1 MKIRNSGRT
10 YLVALIACWIVSRC
24 FYFFYLGVRLDSSP
38 LRWYLQ
44 YIDPALLKNA
54 LWQSIFY
61 LNNQPPGFN
70 LFLGVMLKLFGSHVG
85 WAFQV
90 VYWGF
95 GLGLAIVL
103 FMLLRRL
110 GIIPGLALL
119 ITALFCISPI
129 TLLYENWLFY
139 TYPLTFLLALSAL
152 FLHRYV
158 IRKRAADAVLF
169 FSTMAVIVLS
179 RGVFH
184 WAWLAVALLALCL
197 VFAQFR
203 RQLIAAAAVP
213 CLLVAALYCKNYLV
227 FGTMLSG
234 AVYQQ
239 ANFAM
244 MVFNNLPE
252 RAKEQLIA
260 DGKVTE
266 LAGISPYSWIEEDRY
281 RRLLPPIKRW
291 GVPVLDQEVKSTG
304 VPNWQS
310 QLIAEF
316 AQAYYRDA
324 KVAVRQYPAAYLR
337 AVVTNVEDYFTT
349 ADQTWPFIPGD
360 KPSTTDANVLKMGKL
375 LPAWN
380 LLFAWQLPLGG
391 FIGKVPWLNLI
402 AFPVCFLFGCRWVAH
417 WARGHKVLQPEDE
430 RSGANAAVILFMLY
444 NIAYIAVVTIL
455 FSVSDHNRYR
465 FKVVPFYAALLSL
478 LLASRLQLFAK
489 RRLARNRS

>member
-24 FYFFYLGVRLDSSP
+24 FYFFYLGVRLDTSP

-70 LFLGVMLKLFGSHVG
+70 LFLGVMLKMFGSHVG

-95 GLGLAIVL
+95 GIGLAVVL

-110 GIIPGLALL
+110 GIIPALALL
-119 ITALFCISPI
+119 ISGLFCISPI

-139 TYPLTFLLALSAL
+139 TYPLTFFLSLSAL
-152 FLHRYV
+152 SLHRFV
-158 IRKRAADAVLF
+158 VSKRAADAVLF

-184 WAWLAVALLALCL
+184 WAWLALALLALCL
-197 VFAQFR
+197 VFPRFR
-203 RQLIAAAAVP
+203 RQLITAAAVP
-213 CLLVAALYCKNYLV
+213 CLLVGALYCKNYLV

-234 AVYQQ
+234 AVYQR

-244 MVFNNLPE
+244 MVFNNLHE
-252 RAKEQLIA
+252 RATQQLIGE
-260 DGKVTE
+260 GKVTE
-266 LAGISPYSWIEEDRY
+266 LAAISPYSWMEEDRY

-291 GVPVLDQEVKSTG
+291 GIPVLDQEVKSTG

-316 AQAYYRDA
+316 AQVYYRDA
-324 KVAVRQYPAAYLR
+324 IVAVRQYPMAYL
-337 AVVTNVEDYFTT
+337 
-349 ADQTWPFIPGD
+349 Q
-360 KPSTTDANVLKMGKL
+360 
-375 LPAWN
+375 
-380 LLFAWQLPLGG
+380 
-391 FIGKVPWLNLI
+391 
-402 AFPVCFLFGCRWVAH
+402 
-417 WARGHKVLQPEDE
+417 
-430 RSGANAAVILFMLY
+430 AVIDNLGQYL
-444 NIAYIAVVTIL
+444 IPADETL
-455 FSVSDHNRYR
+455 
-465 FKVVPFYAALLSL
+465 PFYDTPSSDAQSMRMRRLLS
-478 LLASRLQLFAK
+478 AWHVLF
-489 RRLARNRS
+489 